1 MKTAKRPAA
10 KPRPIAV
17 GCLAAQVLGRS
28 RTTNPAFTAHDMAL
42 AFPGF
47 QPMEIDNALSELVD
61 KDLVKQ
67 RGREEHATYQ
77 LTDRGRDSRVVV
89 D

>member
-1 MKTAKRPAA
+1 MKTARIAVS
-10 KPRPIAV
+10 KPRPIAI

-28 RTTNPAFTAHDMAL
+28 RTSCSSFTAHDMAL

-47 QPMEIDNALSELVD
+47 QPLEIDNALSELVD
-61 KDLVKQ
+61 KNLVKQ
-67 RGREEHATYQ
+67 RGTQSHPTYS
-77 LTDRGRDSRVVV
+77 LTDCGRDSRIVI

>member
-1 MKTAKRPAA
+1 MKTAKAPA
-10 KPRPIAV
+10 KPRPIAI

-28 RTTNPAFTAHDMAL
+28 RTSLASFTAQDMAL

-47 QPMEIDNALSELVD
+47 QPMELDNALSELLD

-67 RGREEHATYQ
+67 RGTLSHPTYQ
-77 LTDRGRDSRVVV
+77 LTDRGRESRVVV